1 MTGAGQRPVS
11 TAAGRRVHRLLAAPT
26 LASHVALAFSRPS
39 RQVAVKA
46 WIVAM
51 RRTFGRDATHGPAE
65 KYVREALH
73 SPGRSVAPVR
83 ARRRPGPDTPS
94 RLVVA
99 ALENGAPALSAW
111 SALGSDQGWAVTL
124 LTGLAETRFADGAGL
139 TELVRAAELRVD
151 RERRIAGHG
160 SRLAPAL
167 GVRPGTPRS
176 VLGQDLRAGAMFDPP
191 RPGELPQEP
200 SVDAA
205 VTFWRAA
212 ALAAL
217 GRRFAPDPPA
227 DAVAVFARRVAVL
240 AADPRLDEATALTV
254 VRASLQGRPET
265 PAGLSPDLVHQAM
278 AVVFVQAAEDLA
290 WYEREIDDLL
300 CGVEREVES
309 RGFRLLPM
317 P

>member
-1 MTGAGQRPVS
+1 MTGQRQEL

-26 LASHVALAFSRPS
+26 VAGHVALAFSRPS

-51 RRTFGRDATHGPAE
+51 RRTFGRDTTHGRAE
-65 KYVREALH
+65 KYVREVLH
-73 SPGRSVAPVR
+73 SPGRSFPPFR

-111 SALGSDQGWAVTL
+111 SALGGDQGWAVTL
-124 LTGLAETRFADGAGL
+124 LTGLAQTRFAAGAGL

-160 SRLAPAL
+160 SRLTPVPGA
-167 GVRPGTPRS
+167 RPGAPRT
-176 VLGQDLRAGAMFDPP
+176 VLGQDLRAGAMFDPA
-191 RPGELPQEP
+191 RPGDLPKEP
-200 SVDAA
+200 SAEAA
-205 VTFWRAA
+205 VAFWRTA

-217 GRRFAPDPPA
+217 DRRFAPDPPA
-227 DAVAVFARRVAVL
+227 EAVAVFARRVAVL
-240 AADPRLDEATALTV
+240 ATDPRLDEATTLAV
-254 VRASLQGRPET
+254 VRAALEARPET

-300 CGVEREVES
+300 CGVEREVAGQ
-309 RGFRLLPM
+309 GFRLLPM